1 METNSRTTV
10 VSSQR
15 QRTNIPFECHS
26 SQAHSTNRLCKP
38 DEYHLND
45 FTHCTATPKFNIM
58 SRALD
63 KDAISSINASDSQKV
78 YDDVVKVLGPYYSL
92 SHELIDFEL
101 LGKGQLPENVNTVV
115 LENSVG
121 IPKIKL
127 VQAFVIARKVFF
139 KFKDLGTEYSKEIRD
154 ATSVILL
161 TDPEHL
167 TACNARKR
175 LIQSIRT
182 KSVSELEMDLKS
194 ELRFV
199 DSLLTSHLNRHT
211 KSPTLWSHRRWLLEL
226 CQSKDLPL
234 NVSRDLTLVV
244 MVAAERH
251 PRNYYAWSHMRWLMK
266 SVEGDETA
274 YLTIIH
280 NVKKWC
286 LGHPGDT
293 SGWSFLLSCLSSPT
307 FLTATSPIDQKSL
320 ICEEV
325 IGMAISLRWK
335 EESLWVFLRTL
346 VASGNITEKC
356 RFAFLQT
363 LEDFKNSSDDA
374 RGQRIS
380 QSAHEWY
387 LEYGPDIRVPQ
398 SIKT

>member
-1 METNSRTTV
+1 
-10 VSSQR
+10 
-15 QRTNIPFECHS
+15 
-26 SQAHSTNRLCKP
+26 
-38 DEYHLND
+38 
-45 FTHCTATPKFNIM
+45 M

-63 KDAISSINASDSQKV
+63 KDAIASMNASDSQKV
-78 YDDVVKVLGPYYSL
+78 YDDIVKVLDPRYHSL
-92 SHELIDFEL
+92 RHELIDFEL
-101 LGKGQLPENVNTVV
+101 LGKGQLPEDVNTVV

-127 VQAFVIARKVFF
+127 IQAFVIARKVFF
-139 KFKDLGTEYSKEIRD
+139 NFKDLGPKYSKEIRD
-154 ATSVILL
+154 ATSIILL

-175 LIQSIRT
+175 LVQSIRKKT
-182 KSVSELEMDLKS
+182 VFELGLEVKS

-211 KSPTLWSHRRWLLEL
+211 KSPTLWSHRRWLLEFR
-226 CQSKDLPL
+226 QSKDLPL
-234 NVSRDLTLVV
+234 DVSRDLTSVV

-251 PRNYYAWSHMRWLMK
+251 PRNYYAWSHMRWLME
-266 SVEGDETA
+266 SVEGDETT
-274 YLTIIH
+274 YLTIIY

-307 FLTATSPIDQKSL
+307 FLTATSPVDRKSS

-325 IGMAISLRWK
+325 LGMAVSLKWK

-346 VASGNITEKC
+346 VASGNITDKC

-363 LEDFKNSSDDA
+363 LEDFKESSDDA
-374 RGQRIS
+374 KGQQIS
-380 QSAHEWY
+380 RSAHEWY
-387 LEYGPDIRVPQ
+387 LEYGQNMPPH

>member
-1 METNSRTTV
+1 
-10 VSSQR
+10 
-15 QRTNIPFECHS
+15 
-26 SQAHSTNRLCKP
+26 
-38 DEYHLND
+38 
-45 FTHCTATPKFNIM
+45 M

-63 KDAISSINASDSQKV
+63 KDAIASMNASDSQKV
-78 YDDVVKVLGPYYSL
+78 YDDIVKVFDPHYHSL
-92 SHELIDFEL
+92 RNELIDFEL
-101 LGKGQLPENVNTVV
+101 LGKGQLPENINTVV

-127 VQAFVIARKVFF
+127 IQAFVIARKVFF
-139 KFKDLGTEYSKEIRD
+139 NFKDLDTKYSKEIRD

-175 LIQSIRT
+175 LIQSIQKKT
-182 KSVSELEMDLKS
+182 VIELGLEVKS

-211 KSPTLWSHRRWLLEL
+211 KSPTLWSHRRWLLEFR
-226 CQSKDLPL
+226 QSKDLPL
-234 NVSRDLTLVV
+234 DVSRDLTSVV

-251 PRNYYAWSHMRWLMK
+251 PRNYYAWSHMRWLME

-274 YLTIIH
+274 YLTIIC
-280 NVKKWC
+280 NVKRWC

-293 SGWSFLLSCLSSPT
+293 SGWSFLLSCLSSPK
-307 FLTATSPIDQKSL
+307 FSTATSSIDQKSL

-325 IGMAISLRWK
+325 LGMAISLKWK

-346 VASGNITEKC
+346 VASGNITDKC

-363 LEDFKNSSDDA
+363 LEDFKEFSDDA
-374 RGQRIS
+374 KSQRIS

-387 LEYGPDIRVPQ
+387 LEYGQNMPPH